1 MLHDFVTIH
10 REAIIDRTREMLA
23 KDPAAASTGGLDNG
37 VPLFLTQLSDT
48 LRAEA
53 TQSPAATGES
63 ATPRLG
69 TVGEL
74 LALGFNVSQVVHGYG
89 NICQA
94 VTELAVEK
102 RAPITTEEFHTLNRC
117 LDVAIAEAVTEHARM
132 TASSRSS
139 QEAERVGQLGH
150 EIRNMVNTALMAFD
164 ILKRGTVGIGG
175 TTGAVLGRS
184 LLGLQDLVDSTLADI
199 RMAAN
204 RQRREHVMLAAF
216 VSEIGAAGVMH
227 ADYSGLQ
234 FSIDPVDPAIA
245 VEVDPQLLSSA
256 VMNLLN
262 NAFKFTRPGGQV
274 TLNVRAGQRVLITV
288 SDECGGIP
296 PNSRDPFEPFG
307 DRRGKDR
314 TGLGLGLSIA
324 KQAVSAYG
332 GKIHIHNTPGTGCAF
347 VIDLP
352 LATAEAPDVSRQPRP
367 LPRRVIQDSP
377 MAPPHKK
384 DAEPESRKEELLRK
398 LRYQA
403 DASKEERR
411 IVSESMAEQSRS

>member
-1 MLHDFVTIH
+1 MLHDFVTAH

-23 KDPAAASTGGLDNG
+23 KDPAAASTGELENG

-53 TQSPAATGES
+53 TQSPVATGAIGDS
-63 ATPRLG
+63 AARYG
-69 TVGEL
+69 GEL

-204 RQRREHVMLAAF
+204 RQRREHVTLAAF

-274 TLNVRAGQRVLITV
+274 TLNVRRAGQRVLITV
-288 SDECGGIP
+288 TDECGGIP

-352 LATAEAPDVSRQPRP
+352 LATNEV
-367 LPRRVIQDSP
+367 
-377 MAPPHKK
+377 
-384 DAEPESRKEELLRK
+384 
-398 LRYQA
+398 A
-403 DASKEERR
+403 DPFPTA
-411 IVSESMAEQSRS
+411 V

>member
-1 MLHDFVTIH
+1 MLHEFITTH
-10 REAIIDRTREMLA
+10 RQAIIDRTREMLT
-23 KDPAAASTGGLDNG
+23 KGPEGASTPELENG
-37 VPLFLTQLSDT
+37 VPLFLTQLSET

-53 TQSPAATGES
+53 TQSSFAAGAIGAS
-63 ATPRLG
+63 AAQHG
-69 TVGEL
+69 GEL
-74 LALGFNVSQVVHGYG
+74 LALGFNVSQVVHCYG

-94 VTELAVEK
+94 VTQLAVDES
-102 RAPITTEEFHTLNRC
+102 ASITTEEFHTLNRC

-139 QEAERVGQLGH
+139 QEVERLGQLGH

-204 RQRREHVMLAAF
+204 RQRRERVTLAAF
-216 VSEIGAAGVMH
+216 VSDIAAAGGMH
-227 ADYSGLQ
+227 ADYSGLA
-234 FSIDPVDPAIA
+234 FSIDPVDPDVA

-274 TLNVRAGQRVLITV
+274 TLSVRRAGLRVLITV
-288 SDECGGIP
+288 ADECGGIP

-307 DRRGKDR
+307 DRRGRNR

-324 KQAVSAYG
+324 KQAVSADG

-352 LATAEAPDVSRQPRP
+352 VAAVE
-367 LPRRVIQDSP
+367 
-377 MAPPHKK
+377 
-384 DAEPESRKEELLRK
+384 EPEVV
-398 LRYQA
+398 A
-403 DASKEERR
+403 T
-411 IVSESMAEQSRS
+411 I